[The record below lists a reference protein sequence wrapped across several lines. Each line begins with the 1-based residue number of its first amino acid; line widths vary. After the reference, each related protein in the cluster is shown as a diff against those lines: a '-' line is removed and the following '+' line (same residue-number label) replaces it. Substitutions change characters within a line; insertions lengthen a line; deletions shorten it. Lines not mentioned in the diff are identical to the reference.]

1 MQALA
6 GVSADPLR
14 IAAGRE
20 PRIDPAQLS
29 DFMQFFLLGRIY
41 WQEAQIAKE
50 EITMS
55 FQVSDAIG
63 DVDDLIFQDCW
74 LASDR

>member
-1 MQALA
+1 MQAVA
-6 GVSADPLR
+6 GVSADPQR

-50 EITMS
+50 DIIMRI
-55 FQVSDAIG
+55 FADNIPG

-74 LASDR
+74 LVSDR